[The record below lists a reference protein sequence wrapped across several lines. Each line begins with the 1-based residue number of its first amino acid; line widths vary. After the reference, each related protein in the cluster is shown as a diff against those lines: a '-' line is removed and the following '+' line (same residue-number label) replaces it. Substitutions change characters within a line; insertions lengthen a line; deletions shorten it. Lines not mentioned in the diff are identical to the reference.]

1 MACMLLGYFTC
12 AMLWL
17 VVCNATTM
25 AVSMWFLAAVVLSSL
40 SVFALAT
47 VCCRCLRSVDSP
59 DDCRCCFCFTF
70 AAGVLVEF
78 LVASVKMHTWFL
90 FKILAGLG
98 VGAAIVLDLLE
109 SPYRKA
115 TGALLDHKQ
124 LMLADCLLMVRLLKK
139 DLDLT
144 LADLGELGFGP
155 DELATKYTF
164 TEHTFTELIDI
175 GFQPVL
181 VFPLCGC
188 SVTNLLDAGYTV
200 LELYRLGI
208 PEGLMTEAGCN
219 LELVEKADSDSRKES
234 LKALQNGTA
243 WRFKKLGYSAKELYK
258 AQLGFDAKDVLRAGY
273 TTKEMYEAGFTG
285 NFFKAAG
292 CTLQEVRE
300 VCYKSDM
307 QSLKQMKDDGFTI
320 EDFRKGGYTA
330 KQLYD
335 MQLGFDA
342 RSFMPCYTTTELY
355 ESGCS
360 EQFMKKAGCSLQEL
374 KEAGY
379 PSTVQSL
386 KKLQEAGFTAKDF
399 KDDGYTPMGLYRMRL
414 GFDVNNFLKAGYTV
428 KDFKVDGCTAKELY
442 DMQPGLD
449 PKVFMTAYTT
459 REMYESGCSAEVMK
473 KAGCTLQQLR
483 DADYP
488 ITVQSLRRLR
498 EAGFTAK
505 DFKDDA
511 CTASA
516 LYMDFYFSGQDFK
529 EAGYTAEDMYQA
541 GASECFM
548 KEGTYDLKELKK
560 AGYGS
565 STQSLERLWCAG
577 FTWREFVYAGFSP
590 DQLRSAGIGLQDRD
604 GNSENG
610 TPVACCRCI
619 PGLGCGRRR
628 GNRA

>member
-1 MACMLLGYFTC
+1 
-12 AMLWL
+12 
-17 VVCNATTM
+17 
-25 AVSMWFLAAVVLSSL
+25 
-40 SVFALAT
+40 
-47 VCCRCLRSVDSP
+47 
-59 DDCRCCFCFTF
+59 
-70 AAGVLVEF
+70 
-78 LVASVKMHTWFL
+78 
-90 FKILAGLG
+90 
-98 VGAAIVLDLLE
+98 
-109 SPYRKA
+109 
-115 TGALLDHKQ
+115 
-124 LMLADCLLMVRLLKK
+124 
-139 DLDLT
+139 
-144 LADLGELGFGP
+144 
-155 DELATKYTF
+155 
-164 TEHTFTELIDI
+164 
-175 GFQPVL
+175 
-181 VFPLCGC
+181 
-188 SVTNLLDAGYTV
+188 
-200 LELYRLGI
+200 
-208 PEGLMTEAGCN
+208 MTEAGCN